1 MFPDDLRARVEMLVA
16 LYRDK
21 RLTLASAES
30 CTGGL
35 LAGLVTSVSGAS
47 VIFDR
52 GFVTYS
58 NAAKVECLGVSPDL
72 LEHFGAV
79 SAEVAAAMAEGVL
92 AHSWADIALSIT
104 GIAGPSGGSAE
115 KPVGLVYFGLARR
128 GEPATTLEKRF
139 GDSGRDLGRD
149 LGRDGIR
156 AASLA
161 VALEL
166 LLEAAGGP
174 AAG

>member
-1 MFPDDLRARVEMLVA
+1 MLAEDLRIRAERLVA

-35 LAGLVTSVSGAS
+35 LAGVVTSVPGAS
-47 VIFDR
+47 DIFDR

-58 NAAKVECLGVSPDL
+58 NAAKVECLGVSPEL
-72 LEHFGAV
+72 LERFGAV
-79 SAEVAAAMAEGVL
+79 SPEVAAAMAEGAL
-92 AHSWADIALSIT
+92 NHSRADIAMSIT
-104 GIAGPSGGSAE
+104 GIAGPGGGSAQ
-115 KPVGLVYFGLARR
+115 KPVGLVHFGLARR
-128 GEPATTLEKRF
+128 SEAVTTVEQRF
-139 GDSGRDLGRD
+139 GDIGRDSV
-149 LGRDGIR
+149 R
-156 AASLA
+156 AAALR

-166 LLEAAGGP
+166 LFEAAGRP